1 MLADL
6 ARKVGHVSFLGPLNH
21 TQMRALAF
29 RHSQLSGFERVSQT
43 LERVCSRSRLE
54 LPMHVSTRPLRSVPG
69 YAFPFTEQTEH
80 IQKRAR
86 LQSVDCGYML
96 TLDTGDCAAFSS
108 IFLRLSIFP
117 IGWLRAVRPSASNAN
132 RWARCIKNAH
142 SKGRFLLLKRYFNFK
157 RDETY

>member
-86 LQSVDCGYML
+86 LQSVDCAFML
-96 TLDTGDCAAFSS
+96 TLDAGDSGAIPGIFHASAFFCSDGV
-108 IFLRLSIFP
+108 P
-117 IGWLRAVRPSASNAN
+117 PSAPATIPQTVGCFL
-132 RWARCIKNAH
+132 AKHKGKNIHAWVI
-142 SKGRFLLLKRYFNFK
+142 R
-157 RDETY
+157 

>member
-96 TLDTGDCAAFSS
+96 TLGGGDSAAFLS
-108 IFLRLSIFP
+108 IFLASSFSCSRTLSTP
-117 IGWLRAVRPSASNAN
+117 ALHAGTDY
-132 RWARCIKNAH
+132 CTCQ
-142 SKGRFLLLKRYFNFK
+142 GFK
-157 RDETY
+157 K

>member
-96 TLDTGDCAAFSS
+96 TLDYLPLITLFNVITNTSTIFSKLIS
-108 IFLRLSIFP
+108 SWTIRYDSAP
-117 IGWLRAVRPSASNAN
+117 IVRKRPTSDNAKRIVLTSAS
-132 RWARCIKNAH
+132 
-142 SKGRFLLLKRYFNFK
+142 
-157 RDETY
+157 

>member
-96 TLDTGDCAAFSS
+96 TLDARDSVAFSS
-108 IFLRLSIFP
+108 IFLTSGFSCSQTELAS
-117 IGWLRAVRPSASNAN
+117 RPHASNAN
-132 RWARCIKNAH
+132 RRAAEIQCKPV
-142 SKGRFLLLKRYFNFK
+142 
-157 RDETY
+157 

>member
-96 TLDTGDCAAFSS
+96 TLEAGDSAAFSS
-108 IFLRLSIFP
+108 IFLASSFFCLSSE
-117 IGWLRAVRPSASNAN
+117 SASHPPASTDY
-132 RWARCIKNAH
+132 CTCQE
-142 SKGRFLLLKRYFNFK
+142 SKK
-157 RDETY
+157 